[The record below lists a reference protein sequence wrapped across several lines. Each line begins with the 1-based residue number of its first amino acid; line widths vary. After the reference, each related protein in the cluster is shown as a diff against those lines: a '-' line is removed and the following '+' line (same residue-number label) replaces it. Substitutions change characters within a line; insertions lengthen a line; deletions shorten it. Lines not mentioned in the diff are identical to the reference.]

1 MAADSSKAG
10 KTAPELE
17 VTSGLPA
24 ASGAEAEAGHHGQPA
39 GRPEPEVA
47 EAVRKLLAVR
57 LHLADGDPRPGG
69 TAAADLDLVASGKL
83 DEQSLLAVYAEA
95 SGLPVLDE
103 QEVKD
108 VITYPEVTYD
118 FLTSMNCLPL
128 MWNAEKALIAVSS
141 PYQAGH
147 LAHVWRTIYEADAL
161 FILARRP
168 FIERFLTALYDNQRR
183 EGEGRLQDSD
193 SEQALRDLAKE
204 APIVRLVND
213 IFNRAQEMGAS
224 DIHVEPTETD
234 VAIRF
239 RIDGLLQTIL
249 RPPKN
254 QYAAIASRIKL
265 LAGMN
270 IAERRLPQD
279 GRIDLPSGLN
289 PSDVRVST
297 VPCMHGESIVLR
309 LLQKD
314 AAIFDLDKVGLLPD
328 TRADLERLFSLPHG
342 MILVVGPTGSGKTT
356 TLYCIMNILN
366 AEFRKIITIEDPVEY
381 QLEGLTQIHVRSQ
394 IGLSFANGLRAIVRQ
409 DPDVILVGEIR
420 DRETAEIAIHAALT
434 GHLVLSTLHTNDAA
448 GAFSRL
454 MEMGVESFLISSSLL
469 GVASQRLVRRICPA
483 CGGSGKQPEDATRR
497 CRNCLGSG
505 YRGRIAI
512 FELMT
517 MNDELRHAVNARED
531 STVLT
536 AIARRH
542 GMRTL
547 KEDGDLKV
555 AKGLTTVSEVT
566 RVCMLDV
573 GDV

>member
-1 MAADSSKAG
+1 MDADSNKAG
-10 KTAPELE
+10 TAAPAID
-17 VTSGLPA
+17 VTSGHA
-24 ASGAEAEAGHHGQPA
+24 AAPEADTGHHGQPA
-39 GRPEPEVA
+39 WRPEPEVA
-47 EAVRKLLAVR
+47 EAVQKLLAAR
-57 LHLADGDPRPGG
+57 LHLAEGEPRPGG
-69 TAAADLDLVASGKL
+69 TAEADLDLVAAGKL
-83 DEQSLLAVYAEA
+83 DEQTLLAVYAEA

-103 QEVKD
+103 QEVRD
-108 VITYPEVTYD
+108 VVYYPEVTYD

-128 MWNAEKALIAVSS
+128 TWSAEKVLIAVSS
-141 PYQAGH
+141 PYQAGY
-147 LAHVWRTIYEADAL
+147 LAHVWRTIYEAEAL

-183 EGEGRLQDSD
+183 ESEGLLQDGD
-193 SEQALRDLAKE
+193 SEQALRDLARE

-234 VAIRF
+234 VIVRF

-289 PSDVRVST
+289 PIDVRVST

-381 QLEGLTQIHVRSQ
+381 QLEGLTQIHVRAQ
-394 IGLSFANGLRAIVRQ
+394 IGLTFANGLRAIVRQ

-454 MEMGVESFLISSSLL
+454 LEMGVESFLISSSLL
-469 GVASQRLVRRICPA
+469 GVASQRLVRRICTV
-483 CGGSGKQPEDATRR
+483 CGGSGKQPEDASRR

-517 MNDELRHAVNARED
+517 MNDELRQAINARED

-555 AKGLTTVSEVT
+555 AKGLTTASEVT

-573 GDV
+573 GDI